1 MKDGQLDNHGIH
13 DTSSHPNK
21 FIYKQS
27 KTRHPLIHTDGT
39 SAVKLI
45 TRWPFFY
52 FISVGYD
59 IGFSQHPCE
68 FTKDYAI

>member
-1 MKDGQLDNHGIH
+1 MVKDGQLDNHGIH

-45 TRWPFFY
+45 TR
-52 FISVGYD
+52 
-59 IGFSQHPCE
+59 
-68 FTKDYAI
+68 